1 MAETISIITPWLDHP
16 EFIADYERAVA
27 DSNTEVIVVDNASVE
42 KNATALREMVARLG
56 GKYVRN
62 EQNRWFSAANNQG
75 LEVATGQIILFLN
88 NDISASPGW
97 LDQVRRDVKP
107 GMLAGPTLGTTNVE
121 GRPVQSIEGWC
132 IAGRKEVW
140 EKLKGWDERA
150 YSMPYWED
158 NDLCYRAESL
168 GFGLQKADWPVTHKK
183 NGTSGSMPG
192 VQLGYDRNFEKFSA
206 RVLGRADQSE
216 SILGEQNLESA
227 IALHSE
233 GRLAEAESIY
243 LSLIERD
250 PKSVAALNAYYR
262 LLIESNRLETAAD
275 VLKRAV
281 NLQPDSL
288 ENLNNLGAVLGRLK
302 RHAEAAGVFES
313 AAARFPNS
321 APIFNNYAKALK
333 EAGRH
338 ELAVKAATQAIAM
351 SPKLVIAHV
360 NLSHSLREL
369 GRIDDAV
376 QSAKNAIQIDN
387 RSAAAHVALAM
398 ALQAKGDLAGTL
410 DSLRAALTIAPTDR
424 AASALYSQITQ
435 NSQQPPGL
443 NSRP

>member
-1 MAETISIITPWLDHP
+1 MAESISIITPWLDHP

-27 DSNTEVIVVDNASVE
+27 DPNTEVILIDNASVE
-42 KNATALREMVARLG
+42 KNAAALREMVERLS
-56 GKYVRN
+56 GKYIRN
-62 EQNRWFSAANNQG
+62 TQNRWFSAANNQG
-75 LEVATGQIILFLN
+75 LAVATGQIVLFLN

-97 LDQVRRDVKP
+97 LDQVRRDVPP
-107 GMLAGPTLGTTNVE
+107 GRLAGPTLGTTNVE
-121 GRPVQSIEGWC
+121 GRTVQSIEGWC
-132 IAGRKEVW
+132 IAGRKGVW
-140 EKLKGWDERA
+140 EKLEGWDERA

-158 NDLCYRAESL
+158 NDLCYRAQL
-168 GFGLQKADWPVTHKK
+168 YGFQLVRADWPVTHKK

-192 VQLGYDRNFEKFSA
+192 VQTAYDRNFERFSA
-206 RVLGRADQSE
+206 RVLGRGDKPEIA
-216 SILGEQNLESA
+216 LGEHNLESA

-250 PKSVAALNAYYR
+250 PKSVGALNAYYR

-302 RHAEAAGVFES
+302 RHADAADVFES

-321 APIFNNYAKALK
+321 APIFNNYAKALT

-338 ELAVKAATQAIAM
+338 ELAVKAATQAIALN
-351 SPKLVIAHV
+351 PKLVIAHV

-376 QSAKNAIQIDN
+376 QSAKTAIQIDN

-398 ALQAKGDLAGTL
+398 ALQAKGDLAGTFAG
-410 DSLRAALTIAPTDR
+410 LRAALTIAPTDR
-424 AASALYSQITQ
+424 AANALYSQITQ
-435 NSQQPPGL
+435 KSQQQ
-443 NSRP
+443 S